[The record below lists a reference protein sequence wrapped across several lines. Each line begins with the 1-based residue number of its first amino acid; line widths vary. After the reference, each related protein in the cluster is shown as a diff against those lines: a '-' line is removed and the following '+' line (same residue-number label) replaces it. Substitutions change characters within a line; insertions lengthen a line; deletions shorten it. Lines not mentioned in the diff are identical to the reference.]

1 MTAFKRILFISLCT
15 FLLSACDPAVI
26 GGVISTLP
34 AAKPVLSN
42 EDIVAGLK
50 EALKVG
56 ATNAVSFTSKE
67 NGFLNNNL
75 IRIPF
80 PEDAQKVKTWAVNN
94 GLSGQVEK
102 FETNLNRAAEKAAA
116 EAVPVFVNAITS
128 MTVQDA
134 YNILHGEQDAATQYL
149 RKTTG
154 AELTQ
159 KFDPIVQQ
167 AIDEVKLTSFWEP
180 IATAYNTATIF
191 TGGSKVNT
199 DLKGYVNQKAL
210 DGLFYYVADE
220 EKKIRTN
227 PVARVNE
234 ILQKVF
240 GSLD

>member
-1 MTAFKRILFISLCT
+1 MNLKKISRYLFISLT
-15 FLLSACDPAVI
+15 LTACDPAVI
-26 GGVISTLP
+26 GGVIGTLP
-34 AAKPVLSN
+34 TTKPTLSN
-42 EDIVAGLK
+42 EDIIAGLK

-56 ATNAVSFTSKE
+56 ATQAVSFTSKE

-80 PEDAQKVKTWAVNN
+80 PEDAQKVKTWAMNN
-94 GLSGQVEK
+94 GFSTQVEK
-102 FETNLNRAAEKAAA
+102 FETNLNKAAEKASA
-116 EAVPVFVNAITS
+116 EAVPVFVNAITA

-134 YNILHGEQDAATQYL
+134 YSILHGQQDAATQYL
-149 RKTTG
+149 RKATG

-159 KFDPIVQQ
+159 KFDPIVQK
-167 AIDEVKLTSFWEP
+167 AIDAVKLTSYWEP
-180 IATAYNTATIF
+180 IATAYNTGTIF
-191 TGGSKVNT
+191 TGGQKVNT

-210 DGLFYYVADE
+210 DGLFFYVADE

-227 PVARVNE
+227 PTARVSE